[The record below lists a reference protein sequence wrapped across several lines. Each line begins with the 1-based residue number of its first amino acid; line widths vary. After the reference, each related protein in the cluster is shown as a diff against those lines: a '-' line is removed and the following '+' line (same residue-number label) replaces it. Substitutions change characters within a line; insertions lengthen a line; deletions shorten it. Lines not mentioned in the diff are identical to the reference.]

1 MTRGLRRRTSSKP
14 SPSRAAVPGRQ
25 FSSTTSARAA
35 RRRTIARPSGALRS
49 TVIERLLRF
58 TVMNAADG
66 VLHLDHV
73 GAQIAEQHRAVRAR
87 ELVRE
92 VEDAEAVER
101 AGRHHGS
108 VY

>member
-1 MTRGLRRRTSSKP
+1 MNGAD
-14 SPSRAAVPGRQ
+14 SPWTCGAPWRVAAV
-25 FSSTTSARAA
+25 
-35 RRRTIARPSGALRS
+35 
-49 TVIERLLRF
+49 
-58 TVMNAADG
+58 G